1 MSEVGGVEAAR
12 VNIFTHPLRPP
23 QAPRNLARIARR
35 AAAALHR
42 NALVLAV
49 AQQIVHHAHS
59 PVLVVHWH
67 LPAVQR
73 GVSLLRKEDRPEH
86 RASGRP
92 VLCQAH
98 AATDRLFQELHRL
111 GVRVLAGRPGEELDA
126 LIQRAVGHPVEE
138 MASLAETVGPPIL
151 AQWLGWERRRL
162 CRSRGW

>member
-1 MSEVGGVEAAR
+1 M
-12 VNIFTHPLRPP
+12 NIFTHLLRPP
-23 QAPRNLARIARR
+23 QAPPNLARIARR

-49 AQQIVHHAHS
+49 SQQIVHHAHS
-59 PVLVVHWH
+59 PVVGADWH
-67 LPAVQR
+67 LPAVLQ
-73 GVSLLRKEDRPEH
+73 GVSLLRQEDRPEH
-86 RASGRP
+86 RASGRL
-92 VLCQAH
+92 VLRLAD

-111 GVRVLAGRPGEELDA
+111 GVRVRAVHVGEEIEA
-126 LIQRAVGHPVEE
+126 VTQRAVGQQVEE